1 MNWLDYSNHS
11 FCMVTMGRNFCSAF
25 HFLLTIF
32 SSSSDK
38 HCAFTLSSTN
48 WMCMHTSSV
57 HVLPTKLFPW
67 LSASEVWVCI
77 LEALAMGSWFESL
90 SQGEIVFR
98 LCLLFPIC
106 GHYAHSRCQPSCC
119 ALVWCLH
126 CVAANH
132 TALSPLLYPAVISRA
147 GNPAKLQFQQRG
159 SLDRVKSDKI
169 PLRWIFSATEDRQSG
184 GYE

>member
-1 MNWLDYSNHS
+1 MARNYS
-11 FCMVTMGRNFCSAF
+11 FCTVTMGKNFCSAF

-32 SSSSDK
+32 YSSSDK
-38 HCAFTLSSTN
+38 HCAFTLLSTD
-48 WMCMHTSSV
+48 WMCTHTRSM
-57 HVLPTKLFPW
+57 HVLPTKLFPC
-67 LSASEVWVCI
+67 LSAWWVWVCI
-77 LEALAMGSWFESL
+77 WRPLPWEADLNLWVRE
-90 SQGEIVFR
+90 R
-98 LCLLFPIC
+98 LCLGCLLFPIC

-126 CVAANH
+126 CMAANN

-147 GNPAKLQFQQRG
+147 GNPAMLQLQKRG

-169 PLRWIFSATEDRQSG
+169 PLRWIFSPTEDRQSG